1 MESYPTR
8 ILTLSSTDKILIAK
22 VIRRV
27 YCARL
32 RAYKFRMQKI
42 IEHGEPLMDLYT
54 QEDIQRE
61 KRMALLQ
68 RTAVAAVFVAIILA
82 IWSL

>member
-1 MESYPTR
+1 
-8 ILTLSSTDKILIAK
+8 
-22 VIRRV
+22 
-27 YCARL
+27 
-32 RAYKFRMQKI
+32 
-42 IEHGEPLMDLYT
+42 MDLYT

-68 RTAVAAVFVAIILA
+68 RTDVAAVFVAIILA

>member
-1 MESYPTR
+1 MLKLLEGCISPAFGHM
-8 ILTLSSTDKILIAK
+8 SSECT
-22 VIRRV
+22 
-27 YCARL
+27 
-32 RAYKFRMQKI
+32 KI
-42 IEHGEPLMDLYT
+42 IEHGEFLMDLYT